1 MRLLYNIPPFL
12 TLCCFACLTYLSVM
26 HVRKNRISR
35 IFTVICIIGVF
46 LYIDILIIFN
56 CKSAETALFVSRLD
70 HIFVV
75 YLIPLYIHFFH
86 EYLNIPGRRWL
97 VRSVYIFSF
106 LLMCFAPTPWLI
118 AEMHRHAFGY
128 FGKGGP
134 LYILMGVVAAVA
146 ITYGLILIHKAILQE
161 TQSILK
167 NRLKYVFCGFGL
179 LGLLI
184 CMNTLPLL
192 GYDVYPLGNFSFIPL
207 SIFAFGLFRYDLLDM
222 GILIRKSMIYSL
234 LTITLTGMYALL
246 VTIINMTASD
256 TQSADSVYFPLFFF
270 VVVSV
275 IFGPVNTRIQVLV
288 DRYFFKGRYDYRTT
302 IKQLS
307 QTITT
312 VLDLKQIAALLVETV
327 SRSMQVRH
335 CSIYLLNES
344 SQPSFERCQYDG
356 DESSLP
362 KVLDADTALA
372 AWLKRHHQPL
382 QKGPIMLQSEDPQ
395 LHRVHADME
404 RLDSAVVFPMVFEN
418 SINGFLAIGDKK
430 SGDIFA
436 AEDMDLLETLA
447 NQSSLSIENAKSY
460 HQAEELNRHLEE
472 KVAERTLA
480 LQTALSEKDKAM
492 EQLVRSESLA
502 AIGTLVAGTAHEL
515 NNPLAS
521 AMSLIQSA
529 VEDLSAPDVDSA
541 LISAIADDLAF
552 SEKELIRAK
561 TIVDSLLG
569 LSRQTQTYTE
579 AIDLNVVIEDAL
591 QVLKNLYK
599 HQNITIDRQYAENL
613 PAVYG
618 NFAELG
624 QVILNIIQN
633 AIQATAPLGG
643 TIYLKTEVD
652 TPHSRVIFECEDTG
666 PGIPDAIR
674 QDIFKPF
681 FTTKPAGQGTGL
693 GLYICHGIVER
704 HGGIL
709 TIEKSHGNGARFV
722 VKLPFSSNTQKE
734 IKEK

>member
-12 TLCCFACLTYLSVM
+12 TLCCFAFLTYLSIM

-35 IFTVICIIGVF
+35 IFTVICILCVF

-56 CKSAETALFVSRLD
+56 TQSSETALFVSRLD

-75 YLIPLYIHFFH
+75 YLFPLYIHFFH

-97 VRSVYIFSF
+97 IRSFYIFSF
-106 LLMCFAPTPWLI
+106 VLMFFTQTPWFI
-118 AEMHRHAFGY
+118 ADMQRHAFGY
-128 FGKGGP
+128 FGIGGP
-134 LYILMGVVAAVA
+134 LYILMGVASA
-146 ITYGLILIHKAILQE
+146 IAIPYGLVLIHTAISQE

-184 CMNTLPLL
+184 SMNTLPLL
-192 GYDVYPLGNFSFIPL
+192 GYAVYPLGNFSFIPL

-246 VTIINMTASD
+246 VTVINMTVSD
-256 TQSADSVYFPLFFF
+256 TQAADSVYFPLFFF

-275 IFGPVNTRIQVLV
+275 IFGPVNTRIQLLV

-312 VLDLKQIAALLVETV
+312 VLDLKQIAALLVDTI

-335 CSIYLLNES
+335 CSIYLSNDS
-344 SQPSFERCQYDG
+344 SLPSFERCQIDG
-356 DESSLP
+356 EDSRLP
-362 KVLDADTALA
+362 KVIDADTALV
-372 AWLKRHHQPL
+372 AWMKRHHQPL
-382 QKGPIMLQSEDPQ
+382 QKGPLMLQSEDPL
-395 LHRVHADME
+395 LHEVYTDIE
-404 RLDSAVVFPMVFEN
+404 RMDSAVVFPMMFEN
-418 SINGFLAIGDKK
+418 SVNGFLAIGDKK

-447 NQSSLSIENAKSY
+447 NQSSLSIENARSY
-460 HQAEELNRHLEE
+460 HQVEELNRHLEE

-529 VEDLSAPDVDSA
+529 VEDLSTPDVDPA
-541 LISAIADDLAF
+541 LISAIVDDLAF

-561 TIVDSLLG
+561 TIVGSLLG

-591 QVLKNLYK
+591 QVLNNLYK
-599 HQNITIDRQYAENL
+599 HQHITIDRQYAENL

-618 NFAELG
+618 NFAGVG
-624 QVILNIIQN
+624 QVVLNIIQN
-633 AIQATAPLGG
+633 AIQATTPGGG

-652 TPHSRVIFECEDTG
+652 IRHDQVIFECEDTG

-704 HGGIL
+704 HGGML
-709 TIEKSHGNGARFV
+709 TIEKSHGKGARFV
-722 VKLPFSSNTQKE
+722 VKFPFKLNVPKQNE
-734 IKEK
+734 A